1 MAKIKDLRAKT
12 DDELNE
18 QIIALKKESMNL
30 RFQQTS
36 GQLTNTARMR
46 QVKREVAQIKT
57 LLTERKTV
65 SKEK

>member
-18 QIIALKKESMNL
+18 QIITLKKESMNL
-30 RFQQTS
+30 RFQQTG

-57 LLTERKTV
+57 LLSERKAEA
-65 SKEK
+65 KE

>member
-57 LLTERKTV
+57 LLTERETV

>member
-18 QIIALKKESMNL
+18 QIMALKKESMNL